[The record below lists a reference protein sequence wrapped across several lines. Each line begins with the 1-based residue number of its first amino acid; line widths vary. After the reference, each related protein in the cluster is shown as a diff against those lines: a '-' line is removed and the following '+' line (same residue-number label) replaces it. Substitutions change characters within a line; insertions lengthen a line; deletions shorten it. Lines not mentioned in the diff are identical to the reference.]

1 MEPYKEFSRR
11 MATEYKL
18 FQTAIFGRY
27 QNVLMS
33 SVTPF
38 TINKFVKE
46 AHGLGSNLI
55 GNFAK
60 EIEQYR
66 AELMADTGNTAA
78 AKEMD
83 KKALAEATYVVRSV
97 IAQLTRRLRV
107 VATDTSNMIGSE
119 GVIAELFK
127 KKMTSEELKTV
138 DRANRKWDSSRMLEM
153 AMNEF
158 AYRSFIL
165 SEIRQLQQ
173 EGFTLAQVKY
183 GDPEKTSREIVFSIG
198 DKSGKYQRLEEIW
211 QKVFHPNATAKVV
224 GYVQS

>member
-27 QNVLMS
+27 QTILMS
-33 SVTPF
+33 GVTPF

-46 AHGLGSNLI
+46 AHGLSSNLI

-66 AELMADTGNTAA
+66 AELVADTGNTAA

-97 IAQLTRRLRV
+97 IAQLTRRLRI
-107 VATDTSNMIGSE
+107 VAADTSNMIGSE

-127 KKMTSEELKTV
+127 KKMTSEDLKTV
-138 DRANRKWDSSRMLEM
+138 DRANKKWDSSRMLET

-158 AYRSFIL
+158 AYKSFIL
-165 SEIRQLQQ
+165 SEIRRLQQ

-183 GDPEKTSREIVFSIG
+183 GDPEKASREIVFSIG

-211 QKVFHPNATAKVV
+211 QKVFHPNATATVV